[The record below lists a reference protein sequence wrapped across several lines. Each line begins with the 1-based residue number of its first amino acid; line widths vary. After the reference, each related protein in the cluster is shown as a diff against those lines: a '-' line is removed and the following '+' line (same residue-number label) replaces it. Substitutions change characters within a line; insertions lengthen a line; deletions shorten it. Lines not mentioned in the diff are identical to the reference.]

1 MLTACCVGGG
11 ADLAAAQPAATSDRA
26 PASQQRARSGPRAIR
41 AAEIAAVVDSAFGA
55 GLPAE
60 KLPGGAFIF
69 VQHGR
74 VMYAKGYGVSNL
86 ETRQPVVVDTTLW
99 RIGSISKTM
108 TATAVVQLADRG
120 AIRMDRDVNAYLRGV
135 QVPGTYPSPVT
146 PWHLLTHTAGFDELR
161 GRSAPTQHDVQPL
174 HQFLSTRLVR
184 LRPPGQIISYS
195 SFGPAL
201 SGALVESVSG
211 LAYEEYLKRN
221 VWRPLGM
228 TRTNVTPPGPL
239 TPGYEVE
246 ADSVVAA
253 PWEWS
258 HTAPAGMVNSTA
270 ADMGR
275 FMTML
280 LGDHPSGVK
289 VLSARARRSM
299 LTRQITMHPGL
310 PGVGLG
316 LFEQR
321 LNGQVLFEHGGDV
334 GGYATLMVL
343 LPEHG
348 AGFFIATHRE
358 GSKLRYALQRRLMD
372 QLFPTVDNPPTA
384 ASVQPSWVRLDR
396 FAGRFRYS
404 AFCHTCNVP
413 QDGGVRSV
421 TVDGDGT
428 LSYRDKRWVRIGPL
442 LFASADGRERLGF
455 RVTDGQPSHLLSGS
469 VGTFE
474 RVP

>member
-1 MLTACCVGGG
+1 L
-11 ADLAAAQPAATSDRA
+11 
-26 PASQQRARSGPRAIR
+26 
-41 AAEIAAVVDSAFGA
+41 AFGA

-60 KLPGGAFIF
+60 KLPGGVFIF

-74 VMYAKGYGVSNL
+74 VVCAKGYGVSNL

-120 AIRMDRDVNAYLRGV
+120 TIRMERDVNAYLRGV

-161 GRSAPTQHDVQPL
+161 GRSAPTQQDVQPL
-174 HQFLSTRLVR
+174 HRFLATRLVR
-184 LRPPGQIISYS
+184 PGPPGQVISYS

-211 LAYEEYLKRN
+211 LAYEEYLTRN

-228 TRTNVTPPGPL
+228 TRTNVTPPGRL
-239 TPGYEVE
+239 TPGYEVDG
-246 ADSVVAA
+246 DSVVAA

-270 ADMGR
+270 SDMGR
-275 FMTML
+275 FTTML
-280 LGDHPSGVK
+280 LGDHPSGAG
-289 VLSARARRSM
+289 VLSSRARTSM
-299 LTRQITMHPGL
+299 VTRQITMHSGL

-316 LFEQR
+316 LHEKR

-334 GGYATLMVL
+334 SGSATLMVL

-348 AGFFIATHRE
+348 AGFFVATHRE
-358 GSKLRYALQRRLMD
+358 GSRFRYALQRRLMD
-372 QLFPTVDNPPTA
+372 QLFPTAYEPPTA
-384 ASVQPSWVRLDR
+384 ARAEPSWTRVDR

-404 AFCHTCNVP
+404 SFCHTCNAPV
-413 QDGGVRSV
+413 DGGAVPV
-421 TVDGDGT
+421 TVNRDGT
-428 LSYRDKRWVRIGPL
+428 LSFRDKRWVRIGPL
-442 LFASADGRERLGF
+442 LFASADGRERLAF
-455 RVTDGQPSHLLSGS
+455 RVIDGQPSHLLRGS
-469 VGTFE
+469 FGLFE